1 MARDYEQELDA
12 NLKDLVERLKG
23 KRIVPGRCDATISR
37 RWMASSARW
46 EFRWWRTSCY
56 RPGGHDIGSHLRAD
70 FYGELRV
77 PARDGVRDAVQALGF
92 NLQYGSFGYVV
103 EADIQGFF
111 SHLDH
116 GWLKRMLR
124 ERIADESFI
133 GLIGQWLKAGVLE
146 PDGSFL
152 YPEAG
157 TPQGGVVS
165 PILANIYLHHG
176 LDLWF
181 EAVVKP
187 HCRGKALLI
196 RYADDFRMRLPVP

>member
-1 MARDYEQELDA
+1 MGGVISAISLSISALLEAIYEPDFLP
-12 NLKDLVERLKG
+12 VSFG
-23 KRIVPGRCDATISR
+23 
-37 RWMASSARW
+37 
-46 EFRWWRTSCY
+46 Y
-56 RPGGHDIGSHLRAD
+56 RPGIGA
-70 FYGELRV
+70 
-77 PARDGVRDAVQALGF
+77 RDAVQALGF

-116 GWLKRMLR
+116 EGLKRMLR

-133 GLIGQWLKAGVLE
+133 GLIGQWLKAGVVE

-165 PILANIYLHHG
+165 PILANIYPGFLTKG
-176 LDLWF
+176 
-181 EAVVKP
+181 
-187 HCRGKALLI
+187 
-196 RYADDFRMRLPVP
+196 